1 MRNFWTRKLFSWLGG
16 WKSEPTSEEG
26 RRIPQKH
33 GAFIFQPSYIYFS
46 PSLLDSVASVQET
59 FTPNKY
65 LLGIFSSSVP
75 GSVLPFVTFSSA
87 GLCFHFIPADFLT
100 HLMEFLQLDNT
111 WVDLFVLGLVLSI
124 EQVLKG
130 R

>member
-26 RRIPQKH
+26 RCIPQKH
-33 GAFIFQPSYIYFS
+33 GVFIFQPSYIYFS

-75 GSVLPFVTFSSA
+75 GSILPLSPSPTQAYAFISSQLTFS
-87 GLCFHFIPADFLT
+87 LI
-100 HLMEFLQLDNT
+100 
-111 WVDLFVLGLVLSI
+111 
-124 EQVLKG
+124 
-130 R
+130 